1 MTAQERGEPDII
13 DSSRRRRI
21 AAGSGAQ
28 PNDVSSLV
36 KTFKRSRD
44 MLKAF
49 SGGKLGGL
57 KNLFSGGNFYKEDNM
72 REVVIQIPTLEAE
85 QNIEIDVTINGKKRR
100 QKYRVEIISL
110 EEGEYSSEDKI
121 SVLKQ
126 VITEHDKDWKLVQI
140 GLPSEK
146 GIPVMFQ
153 KKGEIMEGA

>member
-1 MTAQERGEPDII
+1 
-13 DSSRRRRI
+13 
-21 AAGSGAQ
+21 
-28 PNDVSSLV
+28 
-36 KTFKRSRD
+36 
-44 MLKAF
+44 
-49 SGGKLGGL
+49 
-57 KNLFSGGNFYKEDNM
+57 M

-121 SVLKQ
+121 SVLKE
-126 VITEHDKDWKLVQI
+126 VIMEHDKDWKLVQI